1 MTTHFV
7 TRHPGARDWARRRG
21 LPVDRF
27 VTHLDPAQ
35 LQPGD
40 RVIGTLPVNLVAEI
54 QQRGCDYIH
63 LSLQLPAGLRG
74 KELDAD
80 QLDACRA
87 RLQACRVEPRPLP
100 EDLE

>member
-21 LPVDRF
+21 
-27 VTHLDPAQ
+27 
-35 LQPGD
+35 
-40 RVIGTLPVNLVAEI
+40 LPVNLVAEI